1 MPGPRQYS
9 SDGYIAE
16 TCLPNLAVARRFEES
31 ISDVNM
37 WTKVVVAVCLLGL
50 AHSAFESNDQWRRQ
64 ARADLE
70 RAKNVKQITSL
81 AKNVVLMIG
90 DGMGLPTVTA
100 GRIYTG
106 QKKGQTGEEYKFTFE
121 QFPNVALSKTYNL
134 DRQVPDSAGT
144 ASAIMTGVKVNLGT
158 LGVDGSVPYGENC
171 TEYRKD
177 RHLKTI
183 LDYALEA
190 GKSVGVVTTTR
201 ITHATPGSTYAH
213 TPWRDWESDTDMKG
227 IQGCEHLKDI
237 AYQLVMDNPNIN
249 VLLGGGRRS
258 FINNT
263 TPDPGTKKISSN
275 QRTDGLDLREAW
287 KAEKRS
293 RGVAHAYVE
302 NKAQFDAVDP
312 LKTDYLFGLFTSSH
326 MTYEL
331 ERNPT
336 EEPSLTEMVD
346 KAIRIL
352 RKNPKGYFLLIEGG
366 RIDHAHHDN
375 YGKRA
380 LEETYELDNAVKKVG
395 QMVSIQDTLT
405 IVTADHSH
413 AFGIAGY
420 PTRGNNILSVVDDI
434 LKGEDPYDNLP
445 YLTLNY
451 FNGPAYGRTDLTNV
465 DTKDNNFQQ
474 PGCVGMPY
482 AAHGGEDVAIYAQGP
497 MSHLFHTTHEQNY
510 IGHVMMYASCI
521 GEYKSSCDLKSRKR
535 R

>member
-1 MPGPRQYS
+1 MWISVIVTIGLFRLGYS
-9 SDGYIAE
+9 E
-16 TCLPNLAVARRFEES
+16 FE
-31 ISDVNM
+31 N
-37 WTKVVVAVCLLGL
+37 
-50 AHSAFESNDQWRRQ
+50 NDQWRRQ

-158 LGVDGSVPYGENC
+158 LGVDGSVPFGENC

-177 RHLKTI
+177 RHLKTV
-183 LDYALEA
+183 LDYALES
-190 GKSVGVVTTTR
+190 GKSVGIVTTTR
-201 ITHATPGSTYAH
+201 ITHATPGAAYAH
-213 TPWRDWESDTDMKG
+213 TPHRDWESDTDMKNTP
-227 IQGCEHLKDI
+227 GCGHLKDI
-237 AYQLVMDNPNIN
+237 AYQLVMDNPNIQ
-249 VLLGGGRRS
+249 VILGGGRRS

-263 TPDPGTKKISSN
+263 TPDPGTNKISSN
-275 QRTDGLDLREAW
+275 QRTDGLDLREEW
-287 KAEKRS
+287 KREKRS

-302 NKAQFDAVDP
+302 NKAQFDAVDAS
-312 LKTDYLFGLFTSSH
+312 KTNYLFGLFTSGH

-331 ERNPT
+331 ERNLT
-336 EEPSLTEMVD
+336 EEPSLSEMVD

-375 YGKRA
+375 YGKKA
-380 LEETYELDNAVKKVG
+380 LEETYEFDNAVKRVG

-413 AFGIAGY
+413 AFGMVGY
-420 PTRGNNILSVVDDI
+420 PSRGKNILGFADV
-434 LKGEDPYDNLP
+434 LKGEEPKDDLP
-445 YLTLNY
+445 YLTMNY
-451 FNGPAYGRTDLTNV
+451 LNGPAFGRTDLTSVN
-465 DTKDNNFQQ
+465 TRDNNFQQ
-474 PGCVGMPY
+474 PGCVPIKVS
-482 AAHGGEDVAIYAQGP
+482 AHGGEDVAIYAQGP

-521 GEYKSSCDLKSRKR
+521 GEYKSSCDYKKR
-535 R
+535 VPWETLGHIFSMLRQRRETNCNH